1 MFSCPRCNQRL
12 IRTKTVGGLFFECE
26 HCRGR
31 AVGLAVVRRVVA
43 PQQVNS
49 LWQRAVQGQAL
60 NGVDCPA
67 CSHAMAEVVLP
78 VDCSRDLR
86 LDLCTK
92 CQFLWFDPHE
102 FEQLPR
108 QPQAPGQ
115 PRELPAKVREAMAVA
130 DAQREADRA
139 RGGEFGGES
148 PEEAWK
154 WVPAMLGLPV
164 EHEVHPVRTLP
175 WLTWG
180 LTAVLVVVA
189 ALTFS
194 NLRVVV
200 EQFGFI
206 PDQAWR
212 YGGLTFLTAF
222 FLHAGPLH
230 LLGNAYFLVIFGDN
244 VEDYLGRLR
253 YVGLLLFATILGG
266 VLHMLGDP
274 RSGIPCVGA
283 SGGISGI
290 IVYYAL
296 QFPKAR
302 LGIMIR
308 YWLIFRWIYFP
319 AYVALILWLGLQAL
333 TAYLQISG
341 ASNVS
346 ALAHFGGAAAGVI
359 AWLVWR
365 NR

>member
-1 MFSCPRCNQRL
+1 MFTCPRCNQRL
-12 IRTKTVGGLFFECE
+12 VRTKTPGGLFFECE
-26 HCRGR
+26 HCLGR
-31 AVGLAVVRRVVA
+31 AVGLAVVRKAVA
-43 PQQVNS
+43 PEQVRS
-49 LWQRAVQGQAL
+49 LWQRAHQAETR
-60 NGVDCPA
+60 NGVKCPA
-67 CSHAMAEVVLP
+67 CRDSMAEVALP
-78 VDCSRDLR
+78 VDVSRDLH

-102 FEQLPR
+102 FEQMPR
-108 QPQAPGQ
+108 QPQGR
-115 PRELPAKVREAMAVA
+115 PRQLPAKVREAMAVA
-130 DAQREADRA
+130 DAQREATRA
-139 RGGEFGGES
+139 RGPEFGNEA

-164 EHEVHPVRTLP
+164 EHETHPVRTLP

-180 LTAVLVVVA
+180 LTAVLVLVA

-194 NLRVVV
+194 NLRAAVD
-200 EQFGFI
+200 QFGFI
-206 PDQAWR
+206 PAQAWR

-222 FLHAGPLH
+222 FLHGGPLH

-266 VLHMLGDP
+266 LLHMVGDP
-274 RSGIPCVGA
+274 RSDIPCVGA

-302 LGIMIR
+302 LGVVIR
-308 YWLIFRWIYFP
+308 YWVMFRWVYFP
-319 AYVALILWLGLQAL
+319 AYVALIFWLALQAV
-333 TAYLQISG
+333 TAYMQISG
-341 ASNVS
+341 VSNVS
-346 ALAHFGGAAAGVI
+346 ALAHFGGAAAGLI

>member
-1 MFSCPRCNQRL
+1 MFSCPRCHARL
-12 IRTKTVGGLFFECE
+12 VRTKTQGGLLFECE
-26 HCRGR
+26 RCQGR
-31 AVGLAVVRRVVA
+31 AVGLAVVRRAVA
-43 PQQVNS
+43 AEQVRS
-49 LWQRAVQGQAL
+49 LWQRALADETPS
-60 NGVDCPA
+60 GVGCPA
-67 CSHAMAEVVLP
+67 CNQAMAEVAISSGYNGALH
-78 VDCSRDLR
+78 
-86 LDLCTK
+86 LDLCTR

-102 FEQLPR
+102 FEQLPK
-108 QPQAPGQ
+108 QTLVPGQ
-115 PRELPAKVREAMAVA
+115 RRELPTKVREAMAIA
-130 DAQREADRA
+130 DAKREAEQA
-139 RGGEFGGES
+139 RGGEFGSES

-154 WVPAMLGLPV
+154 WIPAMLGLPV

-180 LTAVLVVVA
+180 LSAVLVLVA
-189 ALTFS
+189 VLTFAH
-194 NLRVVV
+194 LRGAA

-222 FLHAGPLH
+222 FLHGGPIH
-230 LLGNAYFLVIFGDN
+230 LLGNLYFLVVFGDN

-253 YVGLLLFATILGG
+253 YVCLLLFATILGG
-266 VLHMLGDP
+266 VLHMLADP
-274 RSGIPCVGA
+274 RSGIPCIGA

-302 LGIMIR
+302 LGLVVR
-308 YWLIFRWIYFP
+308 YWIMFRWIYFP
-319 AYVALILWLGLQAL
+319 AYFALICWLLLQTV

-341 ASNVS
+341 VSNVS
-346 ALAHFGGAAAGVI
+346 ALAHFGGAAAGVV

-365 NR
+365 KG